1 MSQTFFFEHQI
12 SIYNID
18 YVHFVFIHHK
28 IKMNKSFY
36 IFLPI
41 FLKKFFFNSVFFF
54 PGNSDSVFD
63 GCFIHLEKS
72 YSITRLAFFPLGKIM
87 FRHPICIFS
96 IRKNH
101 IPSPDLYF
109 FH

>member
-1 MSQTFFFEHQI
+1 MSQTFFIEHQI

-28 IKMNKSFY
+28 IKMNKSFFN
-36 IFLPI
+36 FLPI
-41 FLKKFFFNSVFFF
+41 FLKKFFCNSVFFF

-101 IPSPDLYF
+101 IPSPDWYF